1 MKIVKRG
8 FGYGGSNISKENM
21 PKVTAADVISR
32 CNAEIFLHTERRD
45 FMTKDKRSEMLTF
58 DTGRI
63 IFSVNKADITHM
75 IAEDHTENN
84 PWKDQPVENVIRE
97 CSAKTSENDNICAS
111 ILYDLLHDAGITITI
126 CNLKPSRVYEDPV
139 QDFPEI
145 MR

>member
-1 MKIVKRG
+1 M
-8 FGYGGSNISKENM
+8 
-21 PKVTAADVISR
+21 A
-32 CNAEIFLHTERRD
+32 
-45 FMTKDKRSEMLTF
+45 KDKRSEMLTF

-63 IFSVNKADITHM
+63 IFSVNKADITH
-75 IAEDHTENN
+75 IENN

>member
-1 MKIVKRG
+1 
-8 FGYGGSNISKENM
+8 
-21 PKVTAADVISR
+21 
-32 CNAEIFLHTERRD
+32 
-45 FMTKDKRSEMLTF
+45 MTKDKRSEMLTF

-84 PWKDQPVENVIRE
+84 PWKDQPVKNVIRE

>member
-1 MKIVKRG
+1 
-8 FGYGGSNISKENM
+8 
-21 PKVTAADVISR
+21 
-32 CNAEIFLHTERRD
+32 
-45 FMTKDKRSEMLTF
+45 MTKDKRSEMLTF

-111 ILYDLLHDAGITITI
+111 ILYDLLHDAGVTVTI
-126 CNLKPSRVYEDPV
+126 CSLKPRCVSVDSMP
-139 QDFPEI
+139 DLPEI
-145 MR
+145 I

>member
-1 MKIVKRG
+1 
-8 FGYGGSNISKENM
+8 
-21 PKVTAADVISR
+21 
-32 CNAEIFLHTERRD
+32 
-45 FMTKDKRSEMLTF
+45 MTKDKRSEMLTF

-126 CNLKPSRVYEDPV
+126 CNLKSSCVYEDPV

>member
-1 MKIVKRG
+1 
-8 FGYGGSNISKENM
+8 
-21 PKVTAADVISR
+21 
-32 CNAEIFLHTERRD
+32 
-45 FMTKDKRSEMLTF
+45 MTKDKKAELLTF

-63 IFSVNKADITHM
+63 TFSANKADIAHVL
-75 IAEDHTENN
+75 AEDYTENN
-84 PWKDQPVENVIRE
+84 PWKDQPVDNVIRE
-97 CSAKTSENDNICAS
+97 CAAKTGNDNICAS